1 MSFFSKVFGGKKEAA
16 APSTAEA
23 IQKLRE
29 TEDMLIKK
37 QEFLETKIDNEVLIA
52 KKNASKN
59 KRGIFFLFASR
70 LGFKFGFYSTTVIAR
85 QRLFIVISLLIHC
98 GES

>member
-1 MSFFSKVFGGKKEAA
+1 MSFFSKVFGGKKEPA

-37 QEFLETKIDNEVLIA
+37 QEFLESKIDNEILIA

-59 KRGIFFLFASR
+59 KRGTVLAICMSHATLFANFDSDFHR
-70 LGFKFGFYSTTVIAR
+70 
-85 QRLFIVISLLIHC
+85 
-98 GES
+98 